1 MGALCDFA
9 SVARV
14 HGIIP
19 PMTTFMAH
27 YISPA
32 AADVRG
38 SGFFEFESDARL
50 NSKDNQHDARMRML
64 ELYGKDAVSWSI
76 DKIEKKKAS
85 NDVVDGQLELD
96 FRPEKQTRKRR
107 HSKGYW

>member
-1 MGALCDFA
+1 
-9 SVARV
+9 
-14 HGIIP
+14 
-19 PMTTFMAH
+19 
-27 YISPA
+27 
-32 AADVRG
+32 
-38 SGFFEFESDARL
+38 
-50 NSKDNQHDARMRML
+50 MRML

-85 NDVVDGQLELD
+85 NAVVDGQLELD